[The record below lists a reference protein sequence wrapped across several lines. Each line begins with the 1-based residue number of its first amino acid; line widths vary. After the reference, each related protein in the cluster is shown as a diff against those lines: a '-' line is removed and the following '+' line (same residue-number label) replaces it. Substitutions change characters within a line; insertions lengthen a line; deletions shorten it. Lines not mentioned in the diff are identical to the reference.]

1 MTEKMTLKRF
11 DAPDSTR
18 NFPKGRFDGVTI
30 GEMTI
35 GRAEYE
41 PGWVWSRDVGAASG
55 QTLCQI
61 EHHGMVV
68 SGAATAE
75 FADGTVLEMR
85 AGDLF
90 YIPPGHDSRVIG
102 DEPYVSLHFSGA
114 DSYAKPK

>member
-1 MTEKMTLKRF
+1 MKATMDVKRF
-11 DAPDSTR
+11 DKPDSTR

-41 PGWVWSRDVGAASG
+41 PGWVWSRDVGAATG
-55 QTLCQI
+55 QTLCQV
-61 EHHGMVV
+61 EHHGMVL

-75 FADGTVLEMR
+75 FEDGTVLEMR

-114 DSYAKPK
+114 ESYAKK